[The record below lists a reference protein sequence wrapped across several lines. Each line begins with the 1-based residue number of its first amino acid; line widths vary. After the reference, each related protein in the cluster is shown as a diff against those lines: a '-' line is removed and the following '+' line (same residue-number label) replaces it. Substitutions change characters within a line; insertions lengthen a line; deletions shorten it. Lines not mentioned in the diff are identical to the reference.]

1 MALVNRFL
9 VAGLALSVGTLGCAS
24 KALPPRTP
32 GMSELG
38 VRQTTAEVRVL
49 LHGYLRWFTSQIVV
63 AADAMQRS
71 EDDLSIKESAV
82 RLKLG
87 AIPSMQAA
95 VFQRDPLA
103 ALAEAYALTMA
114 LGRFLEEGEGKN
126 LFGASQPVIVE
137 TMRELEVEI
146 RTIAENVVGGQK
158 VEEVQ
163 PVLERWV
170 SEHPIRNL
178 SLGMRA
184 AGLQASA
191 TAAAAWGTTGLQA
204 VGQIDETAR
213 DLSDHLTIYAEQ
225 LPNEVRWQGELLLL
239 EAQHELLSGSFA
251 DIDAVTNDISR
262 IEADIDR
269 ITEFVVATPELVAS
283 ERSLLLAALENERR
297 AVLDSVD
304 RQRIDTLAV
313 LQSERETIFA
323 SIEELRRATFA
334 DLGSETDRSLGR
346 IDAIR
351 SVTLEQVERVTEAA
365 IDRLFW
371 RALQLVVVILVG
383 LAVLLLLA
391 RLPRRRP
398 EAA

>member
-1 MALVNRFL
+1 
-9 VAGLALSVGTLGCAS
+9 
-24 KALPPRTP
+24 
-32 GMSELG
+32 MSELG

-49 LHGYLRWFTSQIVV
+49 LHAYLRWFTSQVVV

-71 EDDLSIKESAV
+71 EDDLQIKESAV

-87 AIPSMQAA
+87 AIPSMQTA

-103 ALAEAYALTMA
+103 ALTDAYALTMA

-126 LFGASQPVIVE
+126 LFGASQPIIVE

-146 RTIAENVVGGQK
+146 RAIAEDVAGRQK
-158 VEEVQ
+158 MEEVR

-170 SEHPIRNL
+170 AEHPIRDL
-178 SLGMRA
+178 SLGMRT
-184 AGLQASA
+184 AGLHASA
-191 TAAAAWGTTGLQA
+191 TAAAAWGTSGLQA

-213 DLSDHLTIYAEQ
+213 DLSERLTLYAEQ
-225 LPNEVRWQGELLLL
+225 LPNEARWQGELLLL
-239 EAQHELLSGSFA
+239 EAQHELLSESFA
-251 DIDAVTNDISR
+251 DVDAVTNDISR

-269 ITEFVVATPELVAS
+269 VTEFVMATPELVAS
-283 ERSLLLAALENERR
+283 ERSLLLGALENERR

-304 RQRIDTLAV
+304 RQRIDTLV
-313 LQSERETIFA
+313 LLQSERETILA

-334 DLGSETDRSLGR
+334 DLGSEADRSLGR
-346 IDAIR
+346 IDAMR
-351 SVTLEQVERVTEAA
+351 TDTLERIEGAAEAA

-371 RALQLVVVILVG
+371 RALQLVAVILVG
-383 LAVLLLLA
+383 VALLLLLA
-391 RLPRRRP
+391 RILRRRP